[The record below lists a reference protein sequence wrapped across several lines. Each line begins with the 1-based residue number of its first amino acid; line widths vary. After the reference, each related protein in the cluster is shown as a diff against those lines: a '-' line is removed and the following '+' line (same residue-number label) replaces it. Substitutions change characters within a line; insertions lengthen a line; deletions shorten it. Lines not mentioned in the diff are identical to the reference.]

1 MRLGFFIATCAFL
14 YGIYILFRALFH
26 GSPVTGWSSLIV
38 SIYLMGGV
46 IVAILGI
53 LGIYLGKTYDETKCR
68 PLYVINHT
76 TFDD

>member
-1 MRLGFFIATCAFL
+1 
-14 YGIYILFRALFH
+14 
-26 GSPVTGWSSLIV
+26 
-38 SIYLMGGV
+38 
-46 IVAILGI
+46 VAILGI